1 MTVSRDANDNLIRI
15 GVTDSSMLVHEFFL
29 FSTVPLKE
37 REKIIQN
44 SPLPKKKKKRKK
56 KKEKKENYK
65 LVSNIIKQQPQDGI
79 TGKHGRN
86 PPNLYT

>member
-1 MTVSRDANDNLIRI
+1 
-15 GVTDSSMLVHEFFL
+15 MLVHEFFL
-29 FSTVPLKE
+29 FSTFPLKE

-44 SPLPKKKKKRKK
+44 SPLPKKKKKKK
-56 KKEKKENYK
+56 KKREKNYK
-65 LVSNIIKQQPQDGI
+65 LVSNIIKHEPQDGI